1 MIFAGERYQSLQII
15 ERTNDMLKL
24 KNIQIAPDSL
34 GNRMLLVDCKPAKV
48 YKDGEVV
55 PNQYDGYKYRV
66 LLLDRDLDDQW
77 VKVPGPQAISLKD
90 RMYVPVRFEDVQIRC
105 DEIDRVVI
113 SVKAKRIIEIKD

>member
-1 MIFAGERYQSLQII
+1 
-15 ERTNDMLKL
+15 MLKP
-24 KNIQIAPDSL
+24 KNLLIEPASL
-34 GNRMLLVDCKPAKV
+34 GERMLLIDVKPSQV
-48 YKDGEVV
+48 YKNGEAV